1 MFLVKF
7 NVFQKFPFFKNF
19 VSSNLVK
26 IMFETSST

>member
-7 NVFQKFPFFKNF
+7 DVFQKFPLFKNL

-26 IMFETSST
+26 IMFET